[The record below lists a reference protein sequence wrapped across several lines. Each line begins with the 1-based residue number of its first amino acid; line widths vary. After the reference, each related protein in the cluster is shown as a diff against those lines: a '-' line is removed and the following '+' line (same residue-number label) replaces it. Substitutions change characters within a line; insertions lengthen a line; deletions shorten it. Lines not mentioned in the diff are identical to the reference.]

1 MLMISK
7 TKLDES
13 IPENLILTWMHL
25 VIILNTTRLLDL
37 TVIKLESIPAKLQSY
52 DIPFIESFCV
62 EINLHKRN

>member
-25 VIILNTTRLLDL
+25 VIILNTMHLLDL
-37 TVIKLESIPAKLQSY
+37 TVIKLESIPVKLQSY
-52 DIPFIESFCV
+52 DISFIESFCV
-62 EINLHKRN
+62 EINLHKRS